1 MTGPLSLLR
10 GVSLRRGLTF
20 VLVTQFVIAV
30 LLVASDIDARWI
42 TRLTQDKDLP
52 NGPVSPGDQLR
63 RYEPLLIRPNF
74 TRPASLPDEVRLPQ
88 DLPPRLEFKVSEG
101 SGGNFLLINGPIEP
115 GDAERFSA
123 FLSNLGELTM
133 SVVLNSPGGAVTE
146 ALAIGRL
153 LRENKAT
160 TIVHSGTA
168 CLSACPYILAGGV
181 LREVSSRG
189 AVGMHQHYYDTPAY
203 MPVFLAVEGIQHGQG
218 RTMEY
223 LLEMGI
229 SPSLMLYS
237 LNTPPDSI
245 YVLVKEEL
253 LETGLATSVFD

>member
-1 MTGPLSLLR
+1 MPGPLSLLR
-10 GVSLRRGLTF
+10 GVSLRRGLAII
-20 VLVTQFVIAV
+20 LATQFAIAA

-42 TRLTQDKDLP
+42 TGLIQDEDLP

-63 RYEPLLIRPNF
+63 RYEPFLIRPNF
-74 TRPASLPDEVRLPQ
+74 TRPSSLPDEVRLPQ

-101 SGGNFLLINGPIEP
+101 TVADFLLINGPIEP

-123 FLSNLGELTM
+123 FLSNLGELTLP
-133 SVVLNSPGGAVTE
+133 VVLNSPGGAVTE

-253 LETGLATSVFD
+253 LETGLATSIFD